1 MNNKRIIKSDIKVYL
16 SWLVDLDLKRMR
28 RQKQKRIN
36 KRK

>member
-1 MNNKRIIKSDIKVYL
+1 MNNKRIIKSNIKVYL
-16 SWLVDLDLKRMR
+16 SWLVGLDLKRMR

>member
-1 MNNKRIIKSDIKVYL
+1 MNNKRIIKSYIKVYL